1 MKRGSRTNALVVEL
15 MIAVLFFMLAST
27 ILARVFG
34 FGKLESQS
42 AKLLTNSVCLAENAA
57 EAVSASESP
66 EQLLELLD
74 TCGNASSAEEN
85 GIRRIR
91 VTYDA
96 DMTPDPGGKLCLDV
110 TWEPNASASG
120 VLVNSVITA
129 VYEGTEE
136 PIYTLKTAVFL
147 RGVSP

>member
-1 MKRGSRTNALVVEL
+1 METLLLIVVF
-15 MIAVLFFMLAST
+15 VGV
-27 ILARVFG
+27 ILLLTRVFG

>member
-1 MKRGSRTNALVVEL
+1 METLLLIVVFVG
-15 MIAVLFFMLAST
+15 I
-27 ILARVFG
+27 ILLLIRVFG
-34 FGKLESQS
+34 IGKLESQS
-42 AKLLTNSVCLAENAA
+42 AKLLTSSVCLAENAA

-74 TCGNASSAEEN
+74 TCGNASAEEEN
-85 GIRRIR
+85 GISRIR

-110 TWEPNASASG
+110 TWEPEASASG
-120 VLVNSVITA
+120 VLVDSVITA

-147 RGVSP
+147 REVSP

>member
-1 MKRGSRTNALVVEL
+1 MKRHQITAFYMETLLLIVVF
-15 MIAVLFFMLAST
+15 VGV
-27 ILARVFG
+27 ILLLTRVFG

>member
-1 MKRGSRTNALVVEL
+1 METLLLIVVF
-15 MIAVLFFMLAST
+15 VGV
-27 ILARVFG
+27 ILLLTRVFG

-74 TCGNASSAEEN
+74 TCGNASSAAEN